1 MKLEDILKLQ
11 DEQQKIAYLKRRS
24 TEAPDAEALF
34 SDWDPMKHSVWDKEK
49 RPDGVK
55 IGQEEVRD
63 SNGKVIQSEETDPDP
78 VNRISL
84 PIEQDQVNIHTA
96 FTVGNE
102 PKLTCEPN
110 NDEEKELFSVIK
122 SINKK
127 NKLRFLNKKIVR
139 SWLSECEVAEY
150 WYTVKDDGFWSKVL
164 TKIKATFGVKT
175 KAEYKL
181 KCAVWSPFR
190 GDKLY
195 PKFDE
200 YGDMVA
206 ISREYETTNDDRTKV
221 RHFMTITKDAVY
233 KWDENNRWENP
244 TIFKHGFKKMPV
256 VYSYR
261 KESLCRNIKPIRER
275 LETLLSNFADCIDFN
290 FFPRLVLEGDIV
302 GKPTRSNGDMIKLD
316 RDAKVS
322 YLTWTQTPEQIKME
336 LESLTDKC
344 YSLTGTPRISFENLK
359 GTGQALSGVAFDY
372 VFLSTHLKVDEHNEV
387 IGEHLQRRYNFL
399 VSAVGTLNTSY
410 EKASETIEVECEI
423 APFRIDDLESKV
435 NIAVAGVGG
444 GIFSKRTGIVM
455 AGIADEVE
463 TELAEIE
470 SDNAKETEIRKKES
484 VLAVK

>member
-11 DEQQKIAYLKRRS
+11 DEKQKMSYLKKRS
-24 TEAPDAEALF
+24 TDAPNAESLYE
-34 SDWDPMKHSVWDKEK
+34 DWDPMKHSVWDKEK

-55 IGQEEVRD
+55 ISQEEVRD
-63 SNGKVIQSEETDPDP
+63 SNGKVIQSEEIEPDP

-102 PKLTCEPN
+102 PKLTCAPN
-110 NDEEKELFSVIK
+110 NDEETELFAVIK

-150 WYTVKDDGFWSKVL
+150 WYVVKDDGFWSKVFARV
-164 TKIKATFGVKT
+164 KSTFGIKT

-195 PKFDE
+195 PKFDG
-200 YGDMVA
+200 YGDFVA
-206 ISREYETTNDDRTKV
+206 LSREYSTTNDDGTMV
-221 RHFMTITKDAVY
+221 GHFMTITKDAVY
-233 KWDENNRWENP
+233 QWDQDKNWENP
-244 TIFKHGFKKMPV
+244 IVFKHGFKKIPV
-256 VYSYR
+256 IYSYR

-275 LETLLSNFADCIDFN
+275 LETLMSNFADCIDFN
-290 FFPRLVLEGDIV
+290 FFPRLVLEGDIE
-302 GKPTRSNGDMIKLD
+302 GKPTKANGDMIKLHQGG
-316 RDAKVS
+316 KVS

-344 YSLTGTPRISFENLK
+344 YSMTGTPRISFENLK

-399 VSAVGTLNTSY
+399 VSAIGTINPSY
-410 EKASETIEVECEI
+410 GSASETIEVDCEI
-423 APFRIDDLESKV
+423 QPFRIDDLKSKV
-435 NIAVAGVGG
+435 EIAVMGFEGGV
-444 GIFSKRTGIVM
+444 FSRRTGVIM

-463 TELAEIE
+463 EELKEIE
-470 SDNAKETEIRKKES
+470 ADNELKEP
-484 VLAVK
+484 AVSGAGNPKI